1 MHRLV
6 AVMFLVSC
14 GRPPQFPMKPLPE
27 LVSSSVPAAPLAVAA
42 LTLPPGESL
51 LWDVHWKGITIGRAE
66 LAVSEREVRSRFKT
80 DMLVSTVVSVQYEL
94 ETVLD
99 RAAAR
104 ASSATESLTI
114 DGETKHVVA
123 TFDDASY
130 AVNGDGNGGER
141 FFSLPDG
148 NPGHTLHSALG
159 AVRAWA
165 APDARPGF
173 LFLVHAGQ
181 PVRLD
186 VARPVV
192 EALQGTQE
200 MKALR
205 IECRVHPQDK
215 KTEPFAV
222 TLWLTDDDKRTPI
235 RIAVTNGSEHIA
247 AELIDTTAQ

>member
-1 MHRLV
+1 MRLI
-6 AVMFLVSC
+6 AVMFVVAC
-14 GRPPQFPMKPLPE
+14 GRPPQFPVKPLPE
-27 LVSSSVPAAPLAVAA
+27 LISSAVPATPLAVAA

-51 LWDVHWKGITIGRAE
+51 LWNVHWKGITIGRAE
-66 LAVSEREVRSRFKT
+66 LVVSDREVRSRFKT
-80 DMLVSTVVSVQYEL
+80 DMLVSTVVSVQHEL

-104 ASSATESLTI
+104 ASSATESLAI
-114 DGETKHVVA
+114 DGQTKQVVA
-123 TFDDASY
+123 LFDGASY
-130 AVNGDGNGGER
+130 AIDGR

-165 APDARPGF
+165 APDAHPGF
-173 LFLVHAGQ
+173 LFIVHAGQ
-181 PVRLD
+181 LVRLD

-192 EALQGTQE
+192 EALEGTQE
-200 MKALR
+200 TKALR
-205 IECRVHPQDK
+205 VECRVHPQAS

-247 AELIDTTAQ
+247 AELIDITAE